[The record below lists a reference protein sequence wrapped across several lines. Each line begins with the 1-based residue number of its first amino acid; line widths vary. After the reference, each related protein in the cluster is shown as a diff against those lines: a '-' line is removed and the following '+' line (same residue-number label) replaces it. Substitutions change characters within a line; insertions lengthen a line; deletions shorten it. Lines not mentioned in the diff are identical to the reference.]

1 MLFKNKREIRDSST
15 KRPDTKFLEITILSK
30 NRYMEHGNQTGQHS
44 LNSKSSIN
52 YQETNKSGEDLP
64 LKKFSQHPHRDI
76 PCSPQAMHAGEC
88 QNSTHKK
95 LNKTSEPPQR
105 PNPWVWT
112 LVIFIAQSSLLSKP
126 VSRSLSPV
134 LGLPA
139 QSDFS
144 PLFNTVCSAPAD
156 PSTGP

>member
-1 MLFKNKREIRDSST
+1 MQPPSHACRR
-15 KRPDTKFLEITILSK
+15 
-30 NRYMEHGNQTGQHS
+30 
-44 LNSKSSIN
+44 
-52 YQETNKSGEDLP
+52 LP
-64 LKKFSQHPHRDI
+64 ELD
-76 PCSPQAMHAGEC
+76 PQ
-88 QNSTHKK
+88 K

-144 PLFNTVCSAPAD
+144 PLFLACNTPHLQIQARDRDSSPYGMRQRKSSSASGASFETLLPCMTKPVNLHVGAAARD
-156 PSTGP
+156 SQCERTYVPRAEEFSCWWRQLRAGANR